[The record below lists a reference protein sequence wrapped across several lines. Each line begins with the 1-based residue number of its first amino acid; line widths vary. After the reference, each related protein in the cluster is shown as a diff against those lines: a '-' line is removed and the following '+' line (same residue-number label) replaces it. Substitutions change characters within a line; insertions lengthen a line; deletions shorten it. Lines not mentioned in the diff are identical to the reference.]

1 MTTPT
6 ITEVRSILLDTLKDL
21 RDPNKPMDLDR
32 AKTVVQV
39 AQTLIDSGKVE
50 VEAMKALGAI
60 SGSGFIEVDTGMPP
74 PKPVGG
80 PVRQ

>member
-1 MTTPT
+1 MSTPT
-6 ITEVRSILLDTLKDL
+6 ITEVRSILMETLKDL

-32 AKTVVQV
+32 AKTIVQV
-39 AQTLIDSGKVE
+39 AQVMVDSGKVE

-60 SGSGFIEVDTGMPP
+60 NGSGFIQVDTGLP
-74 PKPVGG
+74 PKSIGG